1 MKPLLIAAGVLAFQ
15 MFVFG
20 GYFTLSTIMRG
31 RAGASLML
39 SRLAASVVVSLFAFA
54 AVKAVCHECLT
65 APSVAVC
72 PHSNHAFDWEI
83 QSKRVGGVIEERQV
97 GGCFFYW
104 HENNMGSEP

>member
-1 MKPLLIAAGVLAFQ
+1 MKPLLIAAGVVAIQ

-31 RAGASLML
+31 RAVPML
-39 SRLAASVVVSLFAFA
+39 LWLAASVVVSLFAFA

-83 QSKRVGGVIEERQV
+83 QSKRIGGYIKERQY
-97 GGCFFYW
+97 GGCYFYW

>member
-1 MKPLLIAAGVLAFQ
+1 MKPLLIAAGVVAFQ

-31 RAGASLML
+31 RAVLML
-39 SRLAASVVVSLFAFA
+39 SWLAASVVVSLFACA

-83 QSKRVGGVIEERQV
+83 QSKRIGGYIKERQY
-97 GGCFFYW
+97 GGCYFYW

>member
-31 RAGASLML
+31 RAVLML
-39 SRLAASVVVSLFAFA
+39 SWLAASVVVSLFACA

-83 QSKRVGGVIEERQV
+83 QSKRIGGYIKERQY
-97 GGCFFYW
+97 GGCYFYW

>member
-1 MKPLLIAAGVLAFQ
+1 MKPLLIAALVLAFQ
-15 MFVFG
+15 ALVFSC
-20 GYFTLSTIMRG
+20 F
-31 RAGASLML
+31 RAGSVITRGGRGAVVLL
-39 SRLAASVVVSLFAFA
+39 SWLAASVVVSLFAFA

-83 QSKRVGGVIEERQV
+83 QSKRIGGYIKERQY
-97 GGCFFYW
+97 GGCYFYW

>member
-15 MFVFG
+15 MLLFGVYFVF
-20 GYFTLSTIMRG
+20 STIMRG
-31 RAGASLML
+31 RAVLML
-39 SRLAASVVVSLFAFA
+39 SWLAASVVVSLFAFA

-83 QSKRVGGVIEERQV
+83 QSKRIGGYIKERQY
-97 GGCFFYW
+97 GGCYFYW